1 MKRTKN
7 INLNRFRKVHTFWK
21 YSALFLAIS
30 AGSMFLTGC
39 DEQEK
44 VTVYQTVQD
53 CEYRAQS
60 PEQKNRC
67 ALDYQNALAKS
78 SSTAPK
84 YMSKEDC
91 EDEFGYGQC
100 NSQSTTAS
108 NVQTTSGSH
117 SSFMWFPLMHG
128 FSSSSSNY
136 PSQALYSSTRSSSPM
151 YNKFVDAKGNSF
163 GSFAHSNTTSVS
175 RSALSPKP
183 AVTSTVTRGGFGSTV
198 STNAARASSSSYHSS
213 SSSHSYGG

>member
-30 AGSMFLTGC
+30 GASLFLTGC
-39 DEQEK
+39 DDKES
-44 VTVYQTVQD
+44 VSVYKTVQE
-53 CEYRAQS
+53 CEYSAKTQ
-60 PEQKNRC
+60 ELKNRC
-67 ALDYQNALAKS
+67 ALDYQNALANS
-78 SSTAPK
+78 SQQAPK
-84 YMSKEDC
+84 YNSKADC
-91 EDEFGYGQC
+91 EEEFGQGQC
-100 NSQSTTAS
+100 NSASTTAS
-108 NVQTTSGSH
+108 NVQTTNGSH

-128 FSSSSSNY
+128 FSSSSQNY
-136 PSQALYSSTRSSSPM
+136 PSQSLYSSSNRSSPM

-163 GSFAHSNTTSVS
+163 GSFSHSGSTSVS

-183 AVTSTVTRGGFGSTV
+183 AVTTTTTRGGFGSTV
-198 STNAARASSSSYHSS
+198 SSHAARASVSSSHS